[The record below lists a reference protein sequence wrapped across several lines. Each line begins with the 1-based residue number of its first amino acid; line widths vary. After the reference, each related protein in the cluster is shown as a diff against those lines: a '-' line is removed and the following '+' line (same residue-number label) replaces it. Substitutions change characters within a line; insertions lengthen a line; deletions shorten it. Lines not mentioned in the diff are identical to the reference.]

1 MKQDNVTS
9 LHEMLEQLTTEQ
21 LSRMLQTELRKEQ
34 IDDHSVRL
42 IMRILREREEN
53 TPPEI
58 TPGIKQA
65 WEKYQRDVAAIEK
78 DRSGPCKARGW
89 VLRAASIAAVFCL
102 VVLIFPQPAGAETFW
117 ERLSRWTESI
127 VEFFSPNDNE
137 GRIEAYEFE
146 TDNPGLQQV
155 YDAVV
160 EMGVTDPVVPM
171 WLPEGY
177 ELAEIQSTETPR
189 KKGVH
194 GRFSDGCNAVV
205 FEVNAHIEEKSHSY
219 HKDGTQYREY
229 ERDGFTFY
237 IAINDER
244 LVAIWTKEN
253 IECFLTTDC
262 QEDIFLEILRSI
274 YVTEDE
280 Q

>member
-21 LSRMLQTELRKEQ
+21 LSRMLRTELRKEQ

-89 VLRAASIAAVFCL
+89 ALRAASIAAVFCL
-102 VVLIFPQPAGAETFW
+102 VVLVFPQPAGAETFW

-127 VEFFSPNDNE
+127 VEFFGPKDDE
-137 GRIEAYEFE
+137 ARIVDYEFQ

-177 ELAEIQSTETPR
+177 ELTEIKETSSPR
-189 KKGVH
+189 RIGTYS
-194 GRFSDGCNAVV
+194 RFTDGTNEIVFVVNMHIDEMSHSFFRDDSQYEV
-205 FEVNAHIEEKSHSY
+205 FEQNGILHYV
-219 HKDGTQYREY
+219 TQNE
-229 ERDGFTFY
+229 
-237 IAINDER
+237 NVS
-244 LVAIWTKEN
+244 VAIWAKDQ
-253 IECFLTTDC
+253 IECSMFIDC
-262 QEDIFLEILRSI
+262 QENTLVEILRSI
-274 YVTEDE
+274 YKRRINE
-280 Q
+280 